1 MHIYFPHTLIFFVFW
16 QEFTK
21 RYCNVSVNF
30 ETKALWIPYIYRINF
45 SFKEREDLYDVLS
58 IIVKEGKRQRKSER
72 Q

>member
-1 MHIYFPHTLIFFVFW
+1 MCELNY
-16 QEFTK
+16 
-21 RYCNVSVNF
+21 SF

-45 SFKEREDLYDVLS
+45 SFKEREDLYDLLS